1 MIKIDKKLFK
11 QICEVQTV
19 TSETDRMSLFLYDWL
34 DSKGF
39 NYTFDKYGNI
49 FVNPELERVP
59 CMVAHIDTV
68 HDIVDDLTVFSAGNI
83 WTGFDKTTMRQSGIG
98 GDDKVGIYIT
108 LELLTLHNMK
118 AAFFV
123 DEEAGCLGSGACDLK
138 FFKDCKYILQCDRK
152 GNKDFITSIGGNKL
166 SSATFISDVK
176 KIIYGYGYD
185 FCAGLITDVGELTD
199 RKVGI
204 STANISCGY
213 YNPHQ
218 ASEYINLDDVANCM
232 NMCSDIF
239 ENLISSYPHINKYQK
254 PKYSDNWY
262 GSGSFNAKDVVKRYY
277 GNGASSWGAY
287 NYRTKKYDY
296 DVIPASSHNEKAVYS
311 EDHKDFIIF
320 KSINNDNKQ
329 KDFFGDGDGI

>member
-1 MIKIDKKLFK
+1 MKINKKLFK
-11 QICEVQTV
+11 EVCEVQTV
-19 TSETDRMSLFLYDWL
+19 TGETHRMSLFLFDWL

-39 NYTFDKYGNI
+39 NYTEDKYGNI
-49 FVNPELERVP
+49 FVNPELENVP

-68 HDIVDDLTVFSAGNI
+68 HDIVDDLTVFAAGNL
-83 WTGFDKTTMRQSGIG
+83 WTAFNKETMRQTGIG

-108 LELLTLHNMK
+108 LELLMLHQMK

-123 DEEAGCLGSGACDLK
+123 DEEIGCYGSGACDLK

-152 GNKDFITSIGGNKL
+152 GNADFVSSIGGNDL
-166 SSATFISDVK
+166 SSSVFISDVK
-176 KIIYGYGYD
+176 NIIYNYGYD
-185 FCAGLITDVGELTD
+185 FCAGLITDVGELTN
-199 RKVGI
+199 RKVGV

-218 ASEYINLDDVANCM
+218 ASEYINLKDVLNCM
-232 NMCSDIF
+232 EMCNEIF
-239 ENLISSYPHINKYQK
+239 TALTAKYPHINKQK
-254 PKYSDNWY
+254 SWKGIY
-262 GSGSFNAKDVVKRYY
+262 GGSYY
-277 GNGASSWGAY
+277 KNRDSWSAWGAY

-296 DVIPASSHNEKAVYS
+296 DVIASTVHNEKAVYS

-329 KDFFGDGDGI
+329 KNSFDEGDAI